1 MANMVIKRDGSKQ
14 LFDAEKVKNA
24 IANAAREAG
33 HDDAK
38 VVEIV
43 AQVSEGVLA
52 LAGGVEEITT
62 AELKMK
68 TLADLDTI
76 APEVS
81 AAWRKHDLE
90 KKGVSA

>member
-1 MANMVIKRDGSKQ
+1 MVIKRDGSKQ
-14 LFDAEKVKNA
+14 PFDAEKLKDS
-24 IANAAREAG
+24 IGKAAREAG

-38 VVEIV
+38 VAEVV
-43 AQVSEGVLA
+43 AQASEGVLA

-68 TLADLDTI
+68 ILADLDTT

-81 AAWRKHDLE
+81 AAWRKHDAE
-90 KKGVSA
+90 KKKLPA